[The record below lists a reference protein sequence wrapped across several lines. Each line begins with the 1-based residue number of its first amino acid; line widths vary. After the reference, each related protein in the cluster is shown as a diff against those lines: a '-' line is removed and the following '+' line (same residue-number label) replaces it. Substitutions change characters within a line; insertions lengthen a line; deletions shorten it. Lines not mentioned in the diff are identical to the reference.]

1 MSLYLRQIHIE
12 NFRRFRQP
20 VRLDNLGDGLN
31 VLIAPNEAGKSTLLE
46 AVRAAFFVRTKG
58 QSKQLKSYVPYGDK
72 VGPSV
77 AVDFALH
84 GEQWRVEK
92 RFVQSAKTTLNG
104 PKGRSEGEDAE
115 HLLREQLGAAVH
127 GSGKKVEPEG
137 ALGLLW
143 VRQAEAL
150 ELTAPDELV
159 RDRLRMT
166 LEQEVGSILGGG
178 AFNRVK
184 ERVEQLSA
192 RYGTARSRTQGL
204 LPEVQAR
211 NDLAKAHYAQT
222 KELYD
227 ALENHFSRL
236 EQVRTRLKHVE
247 RDLRDE
253 EDQQQ
258 RADLQNALKLAE
270 GAAHRLQMRRVECD
284 SARRVVL
291 RLEAL
296 QKRADDLAQ
305 EKKSDQAALAILE
318 KERCGA
324 EEQVAEIHGKI
335 TTLGQDLHTQ
345 QEALHQQRESV
356 RMAEQCHADY
366 ARAEAL
372 DAARGRYAQLIS
384 CEAAL
389 MEAER
394 LSRAV
399 ISDELMAKL
408 DSAEREVVEKRAL
421 MGMDGARVT
430 LSGDLASVLVNG
442 VEAEAGTLT
451 IDQPMS
457 VTIGETTLT
466 LEPSLGTQRARH
478 NLEAA
483 QTRLAHVLK
492 EVGVEDIETARQRN
506 EQARHSAGRIQD
518 LRERIISLC
527 PADMVLGLS
536 AGQDALKVLMASEG
550 VDQRSV
556 KDVKT
561 LPDIQEMRMKLEG
574 YEDNLL
580 KMRTMFD
587 VLNKQLKEMESYSQ
601 PLLLKSAQLTAAL
614 ERNARDLE
622 RLAQDEDW
630 ADISVK
636 IVQAKAHLSSVVLE
650 VQDAESLVS
659 VSNPDVI
666 RRKIERLDQDREAA
680 ERTRAQLREDQS
692 RLEATISAD
701 GGRGLAERLIAAE
714 DEREAAEEAH
724 LRIKDEVDTLQI
736 LRDVMDEARS
746 EMGERF
752 VRPVASRAKAY
763 VEKILPG
770 SDPGFDET
778 LKLSRLM
785 RGQHEEESED
795 LSKGTQEQLALMVRL
810 AFADILQQQ
819 GQPVSLILDDPLVYA
834 DDARLDLMLDMLEQ
848 ASKRLQIVI
857 LTCRERAFRSVSGQ
871 RLSLP
876 CA

>member
-12 NFRRFRQP
+12 NFRRFREP
-20 VRLDNLGDGLN
+20 VRLDNLGEGLN

-58 QSKQLKSYVPYGDK
+58 QSKQLKSYVPYGCK

-77 AVDFALH
+77 TVDFALH

-92 RFVQSAKTTLNG
+92 RFVQSAKTTLSG
-104 PKGRSEGEDAE
+104 PKGRFEGEDAE
-115 HLLREQLGAAVH
+115 HLLREQLGASV
-127 GSGKKVEPEG
+127 GGGGKKAEPEG

-150 ELTAPDELV
+150 ELMAPDELV

-166 LEQEVGSILGGG
+166 LEQEVGAILGGG

-211 NDLAKAHYAQT
+211 NDLAKTNYVQT

-227 ALENHFSRL
+227 ALEKHFSQL

-253 EDQQQ
+253 EDQLQ

-284 SARRVVL
+284 SARRAVL

-296 QKRADDLAQ
+296 QQRADDLAQ
-305 EKKSDQAALAILE
+305 EKKSDQEALIGLE
-318 KERCGA
+318 QERRVS
-324 EEQVAEIHGKI
+324 EEQVLGVREKI
-335 TTLGQDLHTQ
+335 AALGRDIETQ
-345 QEALHQQRESV
+345 QEALHRQREAV
-356 RMAEQCHADY
+356 RVAEQSHAHY
-366 ARAEAL
+366 ARTEAL
-372 DAARGRYAQLIS
+372 DAARGRYAQLVS
-384 CEAAL
+384 CEKAL
-389 MEAER
+389 VEAEH

-430 LSGDLASVLVNG
+430 LSGDLESVLVNG
-442 VEAEAGTLT
+442 VQVEPGTLT

-457 VTIGETTLT
+457 VQIGRTILH
-466 LEPSLGTQRARH
+466 LEPSLGTQRARY

-483 QTRLAHVLK
+483 QSALAHVLR
-492 EVGVEDIETARQRN
+492 EVGVKDLETARQRN
-506 EQARHSAGRIQD
+506 EQARHSAVRIQD
-518 LRERIISLC
+518 LRERIASLC
-527 PADMVLGLS
+527 PADTVLGLN

-550 VDQRSV
+550 ADQRSV
-556 KDVKT
+556 VDVKT
-561 LPDIQEMRMKLEG
+561 LPDLQGMRKNVEQC
-574 YEDNLL
+574 ENNLL
-580 KMRTMFD
+580 KMRTMLGA
-587 VLNKQLKEMESYSQ
+587 LNEQLKEMESCSQ

-630 ADISVK
+630 TDISVK
-636 IVQAKAHLSSVVLE
+636 IVQARAHLSSVVLE
-650 VQDAESLVS
+650 AQDAERLVS

-701 GGRGLAERLIAAE
+701 GGRGLAERLT
-714 DEREAAEEAH
+714 AAEEERTAAEEEH
-724 LRIKDEVDTLQI
+724 LRIKDEVDTLQV

-752 VRPVASRAKAY
+752 VRPVASRAKSY

-770 SDPGFDET
+770 SEPGFDET
-778 LKLSRLM
+778 LKLSRLL

-871 RLSLP
+871 RLSLS